1 MAGAKYIALTGDHWT
16 SVSNHNYLGVTAHV
30 NDSEWKL
37 QSFAIAMLKT
47 ETRHYADAC
56 AEQCMSV
63 AEAWEVQQKVTIV
76 GTDGAR
82 NMVAAAKKLPF
93 EHMPCI
99 AHLIQRSITV
109 CLGDS

>member
-1 MAGAKYIALTGDHWT
+1 
-16 SVSNHNYLGVTAHV
+16 
-30 NDSEWKL
+30 
-37 QSFAIAMLKT
+37 MLKT

-56 AEQCMSV
+56 AEQCMLV